1 VRFELKLTNGTAI
14 NWATWKA
21 IESDMTDLCIK
32 YNVGEFNILPDDD
45 YIKSELLSVIQD
57 IKKILVN

>member
-1 VRFELKLTNGTAI
+1 MRFELKLTKGTAI
-14 NWATWKA
+14 NWDTWKA
-21 IESDMTDLCIK
+21 IESDMTDLCKK

-45 YIKSELLSVIQD
+45 CIKSELLSVIQD

>member
-1 VRFELKLTNGTAI
+1 MRFELKLTNDTPK
-14 NWATWKA
+14 NRATWKA